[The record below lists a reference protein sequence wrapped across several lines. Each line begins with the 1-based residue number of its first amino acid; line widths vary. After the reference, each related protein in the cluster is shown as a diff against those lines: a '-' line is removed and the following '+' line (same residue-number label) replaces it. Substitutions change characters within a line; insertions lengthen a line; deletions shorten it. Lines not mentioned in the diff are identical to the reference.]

1 MLSPA
6 INADCLCFFCCIER
20 LLLVLDVFSVS
31 TSHFVTFEGF
41 RLIKLVVHSG
51 VSLFFFT
58 FCTSLRDMVKH
69 ELRVATYELQV
80 ESSKARVEIQN
91 YEFRFTS
98 YDFKST
104 SYELKFTS
112 YKFKSTSY
120 EFKSAS

>member
-6 INADCLCFFCCIER
+6 INADCLCFFRCIER

-58 FCTSLRDMVKH
+58 FCTSLRDMVK
-69 ELRVATYELQV
+69 RELQV
-80 ESSKARVEIQN
+80 TSCDLRV
-91 YEFRFTS
+91 TS
-98 YDFKST
+98 
-104 SYELKFTS
+104 
-112 YKFKSTSY
+112 
-120 EFKSAS
+120 